1 MRAISGKTALLHVIR
16 TVWRIG
22 VTSWMKHVWVVFQ
35 DTQEQHV
42 IQVVLEITKRYFLR
56 RTHTFII

>member
-1 MRAISGKTALLHVIR
+1 MRAILGKTALLHVIR

-42 IQVVLEITKRYFLR
+42 IQVVLEITKKMISTSKH
-56 RTHTFII
+56 THL

>member
-1 MRAISGKTALLHVIR
+1 MRAILGKTALLHVIR

-42 IQVVLEITKRYFLR
+42 IQVVLEITKKDDFYEEH
-56 RTHTFII
+56 THL

>member
-1 MRAISGKTALLHVIR
+1 MRAILGKTALLHVIR

-42 IQVVLEITKRYFLR
+42 IQVVLEITKKR
-56 RTHTFII
+56 